1 MHKQNKILRH
11 KLFDRICH
19 WFVVAVGLVTFLTG
33 FGFFFPSFQW
43 LGSIAGT
50 PQMARF
56 VHPIAGL
63 MMCLPLMLILVRYYH
78 HNKWEKNDLKWM
90 FAIKDVMFE
99 NEDKIPAIGHYNPGQ
114 KVLFRTFVVTS
125 VVLTVTGI
133 MMWQPYFA
141 PYFASSAI
149 EWAILLHAVCAVI
162 MLIFVI
168 VHFWMATWVEGSVA
182 GMLYGTVSRAWCKKH
197 HPNMLND
204 PELKTI
210 KQEKH

>member
-1 MHKQNKILRH
+1 MNKQEMILRH

-19 WFVVAVGLVTFLTG
+19 WFIVAMGLVTFLTG
-33 FGFFFPSFQW
+33 FAFFFPSFQW

-63 MMCLPLMLILVRYYH
+63 MMCLPLILILVRYYH

-90 FAIKDVMFE
+90 LAIKDVMLE

-125 VVLTVTGI
+125 IVLMITGI

-141 PYFASSAI
+141 PYFTSSSI

-162 MLIFVI
+162 MFIFVI

-197 HPNMLND
+197 HPNMLKD

>member
-1 MHKQNKILRH
+1 MHKQNMILRH

-19 WFVVAVGLVTFLTG
+19 WFVVAAGLVTFLTG
-33 FGFFFPSFQW
+33 FAFFFPSFQW

-63 MMCLPLMLILVRYYH
+63 LMCLPLMVMLVRYYH
-78 HNKWEKNDLKWM
+78 HNKWEKNDLTWM
-90 FAIKDVMFE
+90 LAIKDVMFE

-125 VVLTVTGI
+125 IALTITGI

-141 PYFASSAI
+141 PYFEAI
-149 EWAILLHAVCAVI
+149 AIQWAILIHAICAVI

-182 GMLYGTVSRAWCKKH
+182 GMLYGYVSRAWCKKH

-204 PELKTI
+204 PELKTN

>member
-1 MHKQNKILRH
+1 MNKPNMIMRH
-11 KLFDRICH
+11 TLFDRLCH
-19 WFVVAVGLVTFLTG
+19 WFIVATGLVTFLTG
-33 FGFFFPSFQW
+33 FAFFFPSFQW
-43 LGSIAGT
+43 LGAIAGT

-63 MMCLPLMLILVRYYH
+63 MMCLPLMLMLVRYYH

-90 FAIKDVMFE
+90 LAIKDVMFE

-125 VVLTVTGI
+125 IVLTVTGI

-141 PYFASSAI
+141 PYFESAAI
-149 EWAILLHAVCAVI
+149 QWAILLHAVCAVI
-162 MLIFVI
+162 MFIFVI

-182 GMLYGTVSRAWCKKH
+182 GMLYGKVSRAWCKKH
-197 HPNMLND
+197 HPNMLKD

>member
-1 MHKQNKILRH
+1 MHKQNMILRH

-19 WFVVAVGLVTFLTG
+19 WFVVATGLVTFLTG
-33 FGFFFPSFQW
+33 FAFFFPSFQW
-43 LGSIAGT
+43 LGSIAGS

-63 MMCLPLMLILVRYYH
+63 MMCLPLMVMLVRYYH

-90 FAIKDVMFE
+90 LAIKDVMFE

-125 VVLTVTGI
+125 IALTITGI

-141 PYFASSAI
+141 PYFESSAI
-149 EWAILLHAVCAVI
+149 EWAILIHAVSALI

-182 GMLYGTVSRAWCKKH
+182 GMLYGYVSRAWCKKH

-204 PELKTI
+204 PELKTN

>member
-1 MHKQNKILRH
+1 MHKQNMILRH

-19 WFVVAVGLVTFLTG
+19 WFIVAVGLVTFLTG
-33 FGFFFPSFQW
+33 FAFFFPSFQW

-63 MMCLPLMLILVRYYH
+63 MMCLPLMLMLVRYYH
-78 HNKWEKNDLKWM
+78 HNKWEKNDLTWM
-90 FAIKDVMFE
+90 LAIKDVMLE

-125 VVLTVTGI
+125 IVLTVTGF

-141 PYFASSAI
+141 HYFASTAI

-182 GMLYGTVSRAWCKKH
+182 GMLYGAVSRAWCKKH
-197 HPNMLND
+197 HPNMLKD

-210 KQEKH
+210 KREKH

>member
-1 MHKQNKILRH
+1 MHKNERILRH
-11 KLFDRICH
+11 TLFDRLCH
-19 WFVVAVGLVTFLTG
+19 WFIVATGLVTFLTG
-33 FGFFFPSFQW
+33 FAFFFPSFQW
-43 LGSIAGT
+43 LGGIAGT

-63 MMCLPLMLILVRYYH
+63 MMCLPLMLMLVRYYH

-90 FAIKDVMFE
+90 LAIKDVMFE

-125 VVLTVTGI
+125 IVLTVTGF

-141 PYFASSAI
+141 PYFEASTI
-149 EWAILLHAVCAVI
+149 EWAILLHAICAVI
-162 MLIFVI
+162 MLIFVM

-204 PELKTI
+204 PELKII

>member
-1 MHKQNKILRH
+1 MHKQNMILRH
-11 KLFDRICH
+11 KLFDRLCH
-19 WFVVAVGLVTFLTG
+19 WFVVATGLVTFLTG
-33 FGFFFPSFQW
+33 FAFFFPSFQW

-63 MMCLPLMLILVRYYH
+63 MMCLPLMVMLVRYYH
-78 HNKWEKNDLKWM
+78 HNKWEKNDLTWM
-90 FAIKDVMFE
+90 LAIKDVMFE

-125 VVLTVTGI
+125 IALTVTGI

-141 PYFASSAI
+141 PYFDSIAI
-149 EWAILLHAVCAVI
+149 QWAILIHAVCAVI

-182 GMLYGTVSRAWCKKH
+182 GMLYGYVSRAWCKKH

-204 PELKTI
+204 PELKTT

>member
-1 MHKQNKILRH
+1 MHKQKMILRH

-19 WFVVAVGLVTFLTG
+19 WFIVAVGLVTFLTG
-33 FGFFFPSFQW
+33 FAFFFPSFQW

-63 MMCLPLMLILVRYYH
+63 MMCLPLMLMLARYYH

-90 FAIKDVMFE
+90 LAIKDVMLE

-125 VVLTVTGI
+125 VVLTITGI

-149 EWAILLHAVCAVI
+149 EWAILLHAVCALI
-162 MLIFVI
+162 MFIFVI
-168 VHFWMATWVEGSVA
+168 VHFWMATWVEESVE
-182 GMLYGTVSRAWCKKH
+182 GMLYGAVSRGWCKKH
-197 HPNMLND
+197 HPNMLKD

>member
-1 MHKQNKILRH
+1 MNKQNMILRH

-19 WFVVAVGLVTFLTG
+19 WFIVATGFVTFMTG
-33 FGFFFPSFQW
+33 FAFFFPSFQW

-63 MMCLPLMLILVRYYH
+63 MMCLPLMLMLVRYYH

-90 FAIKDVMFE
+90 LAIKDVMFE

-125 VVLTVTGI
+125 IGLTITGFI
-133 MMWQPYFA
+133 MWQPYFA
-141 PYFASSAI
+141 PYFASSTI
-149 EWAILLHAVCAVI
+149 EWAILIHAVCAVI
-162 MLIFVI
+162 MLIFVL

-182 GMLYGTVSRAWCKKH
+182 GMLYGKVSRAWCKKH

>member
-1 MHKQNKILRH
+1 M
-11 KLFDRICH
+11 
-19 WFVVAVGLVTFLTG
+19 TFLTG
-33 FGFFFPSFQW
+33 FAFFFPSFQW

-63 MMCLPLMLILVRYYH
+63 LMCLPLMVMLVRYYH
-78 HNKWEKNDLKWM
+78 HNKWEKNDLTWM
-90 FAIKDVMFE
+90 LAIKDVMFE

-125 VVLTVTGI
+125 IALTITGI

-141 PYFASSAI
+141 PYFEAI
-149 EWAILLHAVCAVI
+149 AIQWAILIHAICAVI

-182 GMLYGTVSRAWCKKH
+182 GMLYGYVSRAWCKKH

-204 PELKTI
+204 PELKTN